1 MPFSSVLNHYG
12 VLRGGIGYGVIFEV
26 VAPFALN
33 DDALVGEVVKAVAVR
48 ASGMGQGE
56 VERQSLGERGGVVAC
71 GAGEVVGHKP
81 HLTVHIH
88 TGRHADDEAGYEL
101 RLAVG
106 IERGARIGGALA
118 VGRGEYII
126 LRRERDGAEH
136 ARAGEGCQQLRRAS
150 DGREAHEGAIA
161 GAFAL
166 GLVARGA
173 QQQGGE
179 QRGEEK
185 QFFQYLIIIL

>member
-1 MPFSSVLNHYG
+1 M
-12 VLRGGIGYGVIFEV
+12 RAAGIGQR
-26 VAPFALN
+26 
-33 DDALVGEVVKAVAVR
+33 K
-48 ASGMGQGE
+48 
-56 VERQSLGERGGVVAC
+56 VEREALGERGGVVAR
-71 GAGEVVGHKP
+71 GTGEVVGHNARLP
-81 HLTVHIH
+81 VHVH
-88 TGRHADDEAGYEL
+88 PGRHADDEAGYEL

-136 ARAGEGCQQLRRAS
+136 AGAGEGCQQLRRAG

-173 QQQGGE
+173 QQQGGQ

-185 QFFQYLIIIL
+185 QFFQYLRLLVDEFIRVY